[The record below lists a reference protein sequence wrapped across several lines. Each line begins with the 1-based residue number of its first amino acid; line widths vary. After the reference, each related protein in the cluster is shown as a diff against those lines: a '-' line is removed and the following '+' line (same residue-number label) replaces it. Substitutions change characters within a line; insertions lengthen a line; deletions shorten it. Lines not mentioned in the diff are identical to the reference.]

1 MKTDVVLVEERV
13 SLCVELSRTISV
25 EVPFGHRASH
35 VIRRSLAEGELD
47 FGPFTSFFSPVAGT
61 ARLETLSVRVVG
73 STDGP
78 ADIPLARESEVGA

>member
-1 MKTDVVLVEERV
+1 MKTDVLLVEERA
-13 SLCVELSRTISV
+13 LYCVEVSRTISV
-25 EVPFGHRASH
+25 EVPFGHRGSH
-35 VIRRSLAEGELD
+35 LIRRSLAEGELD

-61 ARLETLSVRVVG
+61 ARLESLSVRVVG

>member
-1 MKTDVVLVEERV
+1 MKTDVVLVEERA
-13 SLCVELSRTISV
+13 LFCVEVSRTISV
-25 EVPFGHRASH
+25 EGPFGHRGSH
-35 VIRRSLAEGELD
+35 LIRRSLAEGELD

-73 STDGP
+73 STDAP